1 MKMKITNYKFGEIT
15 IDGKKFRHDVI
26 IYPDRVDANWWRKE
40 GHKLAIED
48 LKEVLEDLP
57 EILIIGTGAN
67 GVMKVPSDVKRQLES
82 KGIHVI
88 IEKTDRACMKY
99 NELEKKEKVVIALHL
114 TCWNLTS
121 LYTVIYSFNGST

>member
-1 MKMKITNYKFGEIT
+1 MKIDDYKFGEII

-26 IYPDRVDANWWRKE
+26 IYSDRVDADWWRKE

-48 LKEVLEDLP
+48 LKEVLKDLP

-67 GVMKVPSDVKRQLES
+67 GVMKVPPDVKHQLES

-88 IEKTDRACMKY
+88 IEKTDRTSMKY
-99 NELEKKEKVVIALHL
+99 NELENEEKVVAALHL
-114 TCWNLTS
+114 TC
-121 LYTVIYSFNGST
+121 